1 MVDCGCGFPEY
12 KKKKKRK
19 KERKKERERANKMD
33 LTVKTTYEKELFI
46 FFNIWKDKP

>member
-12 KKKKKRK
+12 KKKKK
-19 KERKKERERANKMD
+19 EKKERERANKMD

>member
-1 MVDCGCGFPEY
+1 MGVVFLNT

-19 KERKKERERANKMD
+19 ERANKMD

>member
-1 MVDCGCGFPEY
+1 MGVVFLNT
-12 KKKKKRK
+12 KKKKRK
-19 KERKKERERANKMD
+19 ERANKMD

>member
-1 MVDCGCGFPEY
+1 MGVVFLNT
-12 KKKKKRK
+12 KK
-19 KERKKERERANKMD
+19 KERTERANKMD